1 MIDTKK
7 EAEEYYHHN
16 PKDMDSVFFLM
27 VTKEQYHEV
36 DDLLGGVCVLEREG
50 NPAQSDD

>member
-27 VTKEQYHEV
+27 LTFDQYQEV
-36 DDLLGGVCVLEREG
+36 NDLLGSVCVLEREG
-50 NPAQSDD
+50 NPDRSDD